1 MLFVWVISVAVTVL
15 AILNAALSEGVFGVI
30 GVSLGTGVLCTF
42 YAAALALA
50 FDALLALFI
59 RRVLPGKWFNH
70 KKAVFTVGAG
80 EKKFYETIKIRKWKD
95 KIPEWGRMTGFS
107 KNEIARPQDNAYLE
121 KYFLELCYGEV
132 IHFVSAFAG
141 FAVLCLLTPRALL
154 FSLALPVAIIN
165 MLCNLPSYFILRYN
179 SYKLEVLY
187 KNNEKRAAREAA
199 KNLPTAVAAASAEE
213 SAAETEQVLPGIQT
227 AR

>member
-1 MLFVWVISVAVTVL
+1 MLFVWVISVALTVL

-30 GVSLGTGVLCTF
+30 GVSLGAGVLYTF
-42 YAAALALA
+42 YAVALAIA
-50 FDALLALFI
+50 IDALLALFI

-80 EKKFYETIKIRKWKD
+80 EKNFYETIKIRKWKD
-95 KIPEWGRMTGFS
+95 KIPEWGRFTGFS
-107 KNEIARPQDNAYLE
+107 KNEIARPQDNAYLD
-121 KYFLELCYGEV
+121 KYFLELCYGEA
-132 IHFVSAFAG
+132 IHLVSAFAG
-141 FAVLCLLTPRALL
+141 YAVLFLTPRALL

-199 KNLPTAVAAASAEE
+199 KNVPTAADAAAAEE
-213 SAAETEQVLPGIQT
+213 AATETEQSLPGLQT
-227 AR
+227 AQ

>member
-1 MLFVWVISVAVTVL
+1 MLFVWVISVALTVL

-30 GVSLGTGVLCTF
+30 GVSLGAGVLYTF
-42 YAAALALA
+42 YAVALAIA
-50 FDALLALFI
+50 IDALLALFI

-80 EKKFYETIKIRKWKD
+80 EKNFYETIKIRKWKD
-95 KIPEWGRMTGFS
+95 KIPEWGRFTGFS
-107 KNEIARPQDNAYLE
+107 KNEIARP
-121 KYFLELCYGEV
+121 F
-132 IHFVSAFAG
+132 
-141 FAVLCLLTPRALL
+141 LTPRALL

-199 KNLPTAVAAASAEE
+199 KNVPTAADAAAAEE
-213 SAAETEQVLPGIQT
+213 AATETEQSLPGLQT
-227 AR
+227 AQ